1 MNTKTVPF
9 MHSLFTYIIFT
20 SHSHS
25 YSHPFPYSLSN
36 NTHQS
41 TSPAH
46 AKKKRGSLR
55 KKSELILHKYYRYLH
70 TFTFPSIPFTNH
82 WIHFHSHPVRESH
95 CQS

>member
-25 YSHPFPYSLSN
+25 YSHPFPYSLCN

-46 AKKKRGSLR
+46 AKKNVDLFE
-55 KKSELILHKYYRYLH
+55 KKV
-70 TFTFPSIPFTNH
+70 N
-82 WIHFHSHPVRESH
+82 
-95 CQS
+95 